1 MNDVIETVLNAVLR
15 KIPSKE
21 AAEDFVISELS
32 VANTGFLEVKN
43 FANLSGVKLAAD
55 PASMS
60 LNKASLMLMELLVPL
75 GNYQSTIP
83 IRLAVIDQVMNIYG
97 IGKYSKTDERNQIK
111 AFCIERGIEELL
123 HFTTVENLQSV
134 LDLGLNS
141 KSYNG
146 EIFKHHKSN
155 DMNRFD
161 GREHMISL
169 SISYPN
175 DLMFYKYRMAEPN
188 QKWVVLSLPSKILW
202 ELECLF
208 CYRNAATKEISSQ
221 PDESLSGI
229 DALEKMFTFEGG
241 GPGPEYP
248 SDSQAEVLV
257 MSHIPSDYINNIYV
271 QNIED
276 VDSRYRS
283 VVTAD
288 GFYFNKRSAVV

>member
-1 MNDVIETVLNAVLR
+1 MNDVIETVLKAVLR
-15 KIPSKE
+15 NIPSKE
-21 AAEDFVISELS
+21 VAEDFVISELS
-32 VANTGFLEVKN
+32 VANTGLIEVKK
-43 FANLSGVKLAAD
+43 FANLSGVKLASD

-60 LNKASLMLMELLVPL
+60 MSEASLLLMELLLPL

-83 IRLAVIDQVMNIYG
+83 IRLAVIDQVMSVYS
-97 IGKYSKTDERNQIK
+97 IGKYSKTDDRNQIK
-111 AFCIERGIEELL
+111 AFCTERRIEQLL
-123 HFTTVENLQSV
+123 HFTTVENLPSI

-141 KSYNG
+141 KKYNG
-146 EIFKHHKSN
+146 EIFKHHRFN

-161 GREHMISL
+161 GRENMISV

-175 DLMFYKYRMAEPN
+175 DRMFYKYRMADIN
-188 QKWVVLSLPSKILW
+188 QKWVVLSLPSSILW

-208 CYRNAATKEISSQ
+208 CYRNAATKEISSL
-221 PDESLSGI
+221 PNESLSGI
-229 DALEKMFTFEGG
+229 NALEKMFTLGSNG
-241 GPGPEYP
+241 QGLEYP